1 MNTRVS
7 KRYAQTLFSA
17 FALSVLSI
25 TASAQEGHAQ
35 DKLYVLSSIKPV
47 HSLVAMVTGDLANS
61 EIIVKG
67 AASPHTYALA
77 PAQAR
82 DIQRADAIFWVGE
95 DLEAFL
101 EKPLATIG
109 ARATLIEL
117 METPGL
123 QKLKFR
129 EGGAFEKH
137 DGHDDDDH
145 DDDRDD
151 DHGHDDDHGKH
162 DDHDEDHDDDH
173 DEGHDDDHGNHD
185 DHDGFDPHIWLS
197 PDNAKRILA
206 YIASALCDL
215 DPDNKAAYI
224 ANATAAMQ
232 DIDQLTNAITDNLSP
247 IKNGGFLLFHDSFQY
262 FEHAFGLA
270 ASGAISIH
278 PEVAPGARRIA
289 EIRRLLR
296 KRNVRCVFTEPQF
309 DAKMVDVI
317 LQGTGKRAVEI
328 DPLGAALPQGDTL
341 YFELMQAMSTS
352 FRKCLG

>member
-1 MNTRVS
+1 MNH
-7 KRYAQTLFSA
+7 RYFKVLLSV
-17 FALSVLSI
+17 FALSVASM
-25 TASAQEGHAQ
+25 TASAQQKHNHE
-35 DKLYVLSSIKPV
+35 KLYVLSSIKPV
-47 HSLVAMVTGDLANS
+47 HSLVAMVTGDLATL

-67 AASPHTYALA
+67 AASPHTYSLA

-82 DIQRADAIFWVGE
+82 DIQRADAIFWIGH
-95 DLEAFL
+95 DLEPFL

-109 ARATLIEL
+109 ANATLIEL
-117 METPGL
+117 MDTPGL
-123 QKLKFR
+123 EKLKFR

-137 DGHDDDDH
+137 DDRDDDDH
-145 DDDRDD
+145 DDD
-151 DHGHDDDHGKH
+151 HDKH
-162 DDHDEDHDDDH
+162 DDHDN
-173 DEGHDDDHGNHD
+173 DDDHGNHD

-206 YIASALCDL
+206 YIASALGDL

-232 DIDQLTNAITDNLSP
+232 DIDQLTDAITDNLSP

-317 LQGTGKRAVEI
+317 LQGTGKKAVEI

>member
-137 DGHDDDDH
+137 D
-145 DDDRDD
+145 
-151 DHGHDDDHGKH
+151 
-162 DDHDEDHDDDH
+162 DHDED
-173 DEGHDDDHGNHD
+173 HDDDHGNHD

-197 PDNAKRILA
+197 PNNAKRILA
-206 YIASALCDL
+206 YIASALGDL

-224 ANATAAMQ
+224 ANARAAMQ
-232 DIDQLTNAITDNLSP
+232 DIDQLTDAITDNLSP

-317 LQGTGKRAVEI
+317 LQGTGKKAVEI

>member
-1 MNTRVS
+1 MN

-25 TASAQEGHAQ
+25 TASAQDGHAQ

-137 DGHDDDDH
+137 DDHDHDDDDDDDDH
-145 DDDRDD
+145 DD
-151 DHGHDDDHGKH
+151 GH
-162 DDHDEDHDDDH
+162 
-173 DEGHDDDHGNHD
+173 
-185 DHDGFDPHIWLS
+185 
-197 PDNAKRILA
+197 
-206 YIASALCDL
+206 
-215 DPDNKAAYI
+215 
-224 ANATAAMQ
+224 
-232 DIDQLTNAITDNLSP
+232 
-247 IKNGGFLLFHDSFQY
+247 
-262 FEHAFGLA
+262 
-270 ASGAISIH
+270 
-278 PEVAPGARRIA
+278 
-289 EIRRLLR
+289 
-296 KRNVRCVFTEPQF
+296 
-309 DAKMVDVI
+309 
-317 LQGTGKRAVEI
+317 
-328 DPLGAALPQGDTL
+328 
-341 YFELMQAMSTS
+341 
-352 FRKCLG
+352 

>member
-1 MNTRVS
+1 
-7 KRYAQTLFSA
+7 
-17 FALSVLSI
+17 
-25 TASAQEGHAQ
+25 
-35 DKLYVLSSIKPV
+35 
-47 HSLVAMVTGDLANS
+47 
-61 EIIVKG
+61 
-67 AASPHTYALA
+67 
-77 PAQAR
+77 
-82 DIQRADAIFWVGE
+82 
-95 DLEAFL
+95 
-101 EKPLATIG
+101 
-109 ARATLIEL
+109 
-117 METPGL
+117 
-123 QKLKFR
+123 
-129 EGGAFEKH
+129 
-137 DGHDDDDH
+137 
-145 DDDRDD
+145 
-151 DHGHDDDHGKH
+151 
-162 DDHDEDHDDDH
+162 DDHDED
-173 DEGHDDDHGNHD
+173 HDDDHGNHD

-206 YIASALCDL
+206 YIASALGDL

-232 DIDQLTNAITDNLSP
+232 DIDQLTDAITDNLSP

-317 LQGTGKRAVEI
+317 LQGTGKKAVEI

>member
-1 MNTRVS
+1 MN

-25 TASAQEGHAQ
+25 TASAQEGHDQ

-137 DGHDDDDH
+137 DDHDDDDH
-145 DDDRDD
+145 DDD
-151 DHGHDDDHGKH
+151 HDKH

-173 DEGHDDDHGNHD
+173 GNYDDN
-185 DHDGFDPHIWLS
+185 DGFDPHIWLS

-206 YIASALCDL
+206 YIASALGDL

-289 EIRRLLR
+289 ETRRLLR

>member
-1 MNTRVS
+1 VNTRVS

-25 TASAQEGHAQ
+25 TASTQEGHAR

-137 DGHDDDDH
+137 DDHDDDDH
-145 DDDRDD
+145 DDD
-151 DHGHDDDHGKH
+151 HDKH
-162 DDHDEDHDDDH
+162 DDHDED
-173 DEGHDDDHGNHD
+173 HDDDHGNHD

-206 YIASALCDL
+206 YIASALGDL

-317 LQGTGKRAVEI
+317 LQGTGKKAVEI

>member
-1 MNTRVS
+1 MS

-25 TASAQEGHAQ
+25 TASAQEGHDQ

-137 DGHDDDDH
+137 DDHDDDDH
-145 DDDRDD
+145 DDD
-151 DHGHDDDHGKH
+151 HDKH

-173 DEGHDDDHGNHD
+173 GNHD
-185 DHDGFDPHIWLS
+185 YHDGFDPHIWLS

-206 YIASALCDL
+206 YIASALGDL

-232 DIDQLTNAITDNLSP
+232 DIDQLTDAITDNLSP

-317 LQGTGKRAVEI
+317 LQGTGKKAVEI

>member
-1 MNTRVS
+1 MNIRVS

-47 HSLVAMVTGDLANS
+47 HSLVTMVTGDRANS

-137 DGHDDDDH
+137 DDHDDDD
-145 DDDRDD
+145 D
-151 DHGHDDDHGKH
+151 DHNDDHDKH
-162 DDHDEDHDDDH
+162 DDHDED
-173 DEGHDDDHGNHD
+173 HDDDHGNHD

-197 PDNAKRILA
+197 PNNAKRILA
-206 YIASALCDL
+206 YIASALGDL

-232 DIDQLTNAITDNLSP
+232 DIDQLTDAITDNLSP

-317 LQGTGKRAVEI
+317 LQGTGKKAVEI

-341 YFELMQAMSTS
+341 YFELIQAMSTS

>member
-137 DGHDDDDH
+137 DDHDDDD
-145 DDDRDD
+145 DDHDD
-151 DHGHDDDHGKH
+151 DHGHDDDHDKH
-162 DDHDEDHDDDH
+162 DDHDED
-173 DEGHDDDHGNHD
+173 HDDDHGNHD

-206 YIASALCDL
+206 YIASALGDL

-224 ANATAAMQ
+224 ANARAAMQ
-232 DIDQLTNAITDNLSP
+232 DIDQLTDAITDNLSP

-341 YFELMQAMSTS
+341 YFELMQAMSAS
-352 FRKCLG
+352 FRKCLR

>member
-25 TASAQEGHAQ
+25 TASAQEGHDQ

-137 DGHDDDDH
+137 DDH
-145 DDDRDD
+145 DDDHDD
-151 DHGHDDDHGKH
+151 DHGHDDDHDKH
-162 DDHDEDHDDDH
+162 DDHDED
-173 DEGHDDDHGNHD
+173 HDDDHGNHD

-206 YIASALCDL
+206 YIASALGDL

-224 ANATAAMQ
+224 ANAIAAMQ
-232 DIDQLTNAITDNLSP
+232 DIDQLTDAITDNLSP

-317 LQGTGKRAVEI
+317 LQGTGKKAVEI

-341 YFELMQAMSTS
+341 YFELMQAMNAS

>member
-1 MNTRVS
+1 MNARVS

-67 AASPHTYALA
+67 AASPHTYALT

-123 QKLKFR
+123 QKMKFR

-137 DGHDDDDH
+137 DGHDDDH
-145 DDDRDD
+145 DD
-151 DHGHDDDHGKH
+151 DHGHDDDHDKH
-162 DDHDEDHDDDH
+162 DDHDED
-173 DEGHDDDHGNHD
+173 HDDDHGNHD

-206 YIASALCDL
+206 YIASALGDL

-232 DIDQLTNAITDNLSP
+232 DIDQLTDAITDNLSP

-317 LQGTGKRAVEI
+317 LQGTGKKAVEI